1 MSTNLPSSDTALNT
15 RRLLMDR
22 SVKGRTGVTLPQS
35 DVPLQDLPDS
45 KFLRSDLQLPEVT
58 EGEVVRYFTNL
69 SQLNFSVDTNFYPLG
84 SCTMKYNPRINEA
97 MASLP
102 GFSDLHPAQIE
113 SQIQGS
119 LELMHALQSAL
130 IEVTGMKAASLAPL
144 AGAHGELC
152 GILMIRACLKERGES
167 HRSKILIP
175 DTAHGTNPASAA
187 MGGFDVVSIPSG
199 ADGNIDLDAI
209 RREAD
214 SNLAGVMFTQPTTL
228 GLFDVNAEE
237 MCNIVHAAGGLVY
250 ADGANMNALLG
261 RLQISRLGFDVVHFN
276 LHKTFTTPH
285 GGGGPGA
292 GPVCVNETLAPFLP
306 SPIVVKNGSEY
317 SLEKPNKS
325 IGQVG
330 AWHGN
335 FLVLVRAFTY
345 ISIMG
350 SLGLKDVTDNAVL
363 NANYLLSK
371 LHSLFEIGHNRR
383 VMHEVVFSAKKRK
396 GAKALDVSKRLLDFG
411 FHAPTMYFPLV
422 VEEAL
427 MIEPTET
434 ESKETLDA
442 FVDAL
447 FSIDVEASKDPEYL
461 SSAPYSTPISRLD
474 EARAARSPDLRW
486 HSLNTSD

>member
-1 MSTNLPSSDTALNT
+1 MINGSSKELSTLNV

-22 SVKGRTGVTLPQS
+22 SVEGRTGVTLPES
-35 DVPLQDLPDS
+35 DVPAQNLPDS
-45 KFLRSDLQLPEVT
+45 HLLRRDLQLPEVT

-97 MASLP
+97 MASLQ
-102 GFSDLHPAQIE
+102 GFSELHPAQSE
-113 SQIQGS
+113 SQSQGS
-119 LELMHALQSAL
+119 LALMHYLQSAL

-152 GILMIRACLKERGES
+152 GILMIRACLKARGES

-199 ADGNIDLDAI
+199 PDGNIDLDAI
-209 RREAD
+209 RKEAD
-214 SNLAGVMFTQPTTL
+214 SQLAGVMFTQPTTL

-237 MCNIVHAAGGLVY
+237 MCKIVHDAGGLVY

-261 RLQISRLGFDVVHFN
+261 RLQISRLGFDIVHFN

-306 SPIVVKNGSEY
+306 SPIVVEKDGVY
-317 SLEKPNKS
+317 SIKKPEKS

-350 SLGLKDVTDNAVL
+350 ASGLKEVTDNAVL
-363 NANYLLSK
+363 NANYLLAK
-371 LHSLFEIGHNRR
+371 LKPLFDLEHDRH

-396 GAKALDVSKRLLDFG
+396 GARALDVSKRLLDFG

-422 VEEAL
+422 VDEAL

-447 FSIDVEASKDPEYL
+447 FRIDQEASNDSDYL
-461 SSAPYSTPISRLD
+461 SNAPYNTPISRLD
-474 EARAARSPDLRW
+474 EAKAARFPDLRW
-486 HSLNTSD
+486 EPLNATD